1 MKLRRA
7 RSDAS
12 RPLQAL
18 GISPDEEQV
27 YRALLTH
34 RAASAGDIARELGWT
49 PRRTQRLLDSIEA
62 KGLVSHSRERP
73 RRYVSS
79 PPQFAIEA
87 LITQGQTDLGRARTT
102 IDELRKHADDTTRC
116 ANSEARR
123 VELIT
128 DRAAASQIMVQLM
141 QSMHAETVNL
151 QCAPVMFSRL
161 EGDDG
166 AQTRALAQA
175 VARGARVRSV
185 SDAGFLALPGGL
197 SRLRRDIEAGEE
209 ARVFPTLPFK
219 MAVFDRRVGLIPLDD
234 ADPNA
239 PLLLIREPKLLDAL
253 YVLFESFWERATPIA
268 FSHSGALQKVPAPTL
283 AAEVAEQ
290 VISLL
295 VAGLNDKSVA
305 HKLGISIATLNRRI
319 AALMKSMDS
328 RTRFQMGWRAAA
340 ETFAAANAPFA
351 AGKRTSRSR

>member
-1 MKLRRA
+1 MKLRQA

-12 RPLQAL
+12 RPLHAL

-27 YRALLTH
+27 YRALLAR

-62 KGLVSHSRERP
+62 KGLASHSPERP
-73 RRYVSS
+73 RRYISS

-87 LITQGQTDLGRARTT
+87 LITQGQTDLARARTT
-102 IDELRKHADDTTRC
+102 IDELRKHVDDATRD
-116 ANSEARR
+116 ANSEARG

-128 DRAAASQIMVQLM
+128 DRAAASQIMAQLM
-141 QSMHAETVNL
+141 QSMHAETVSL
-151 QCAPVMFSRL
+151 QCAPVMFSSL
-161 EGDDG
+161 EDDDG
-166 AQTRALAQA
+166 AQTEALAHA
-175 VARGARVRSV
+175 VARGARVRTV

-197 SRLRRDIEAGEE
+197 RRLRRDIEAGEE
-209 ARVFPTLPFK
+209 ARVFPMLPFK

-234 ADPNA
+234 ADRNT

-253 YVLFESFWERATPIA
+253 YALFESFWERATPIA
-268 FSHSGALQKVPAPTL
+268 FTRSGTLQKVPAPTL
-283 AAEVAEQ
+283 TDEVAEQ
-290 VISLL
+290 VIPLL

-340 ETFAAANAPFA
+340 ETFAAANAPSIS
-351 AGKRTSRSR
+351 GKRSSRSR

>member
-1 MKLRRA
+1 MKLQRA
-7 RSDAS
+7 RSAAS
-12 RPLQAL
+12 RPLHAL
-18 GISPDEEQV
+18 GISPDEEQA
-27 YRALLTH
+27 YRALLAR
-34 RAASAGDIARELGWT
+34 RAASADDIARELGWT
-49 PRRTQRLLDSIEA
+49 PRRTQRLLDSIAA
-62 KGLVSHSRERP
+62 KGLASHSPERP

-87 LITQGQTDLGRARTT
+87 LIAQGQTHLARARMT
-102 IDELRKHADDTTRC
+102 IDELRKHGDDATHD

-128 DRAAASQIMVQLM
+128 DRAAASQIMGQLM
-141 QSMHAETVNL
+141 QSMHAETVSL

-161 EGDDG
+161 EDDDG
-166 AQTRALAQA
+166 TQTQALAHA

-185 SDAGFLALPGGL
+185 SDAGLLALPGAL
-197 SRLRRDIEAGEE
+197 SHLRRDIEAGEE

-219 MAVFDRRVGLIPLDD
+219 MTVFDRRVGLIPLDD
-234 ADPNA
+234 TDRNA

-253 YVLFESFWERATPIA
+253 YALFESFWERATPIA
-268 FSHSGALQKVPAPTL
+268 FTRSGALQKVPAPTL
-283 AAEVAEQ
+283 SAEVAEQ
-290 VISLL
+290 VIPLL

-340 ETFAAANAPFA
+340 ETFAAANAPSA
-351 AGKRTSRSR
+351 SGKRSSRSR